1 LIRIKVRRR
10 RGRQIAIMSRF
21 LFRCP
26 STGAT
31 VAGWQQHGPTASA
44 GPHLL
49 FVAER
54 CAACGG
60 LHIVN
65 PATGRLLADE
75 MPGRVPP
82 TKTSARLAPLP

>member
-1 LIRIKVRRR
+1 
-10 RGRQIAIMSRF
+10 MSRF

-31 VAGWQQHGPTASA
+31 VTGWQPHGPTASA

-75 MPGRVPP
+75 MPGRVPS
-82 TKTSARLAPLP
+82 TKTPAPHAPLQ